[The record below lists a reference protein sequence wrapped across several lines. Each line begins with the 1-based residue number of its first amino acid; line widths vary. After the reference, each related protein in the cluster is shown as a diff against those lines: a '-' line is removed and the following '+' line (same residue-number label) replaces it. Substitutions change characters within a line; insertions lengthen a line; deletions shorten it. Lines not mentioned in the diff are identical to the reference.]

1 MISFW
6 LAVATLLTLTTSC
19 IFWPLIQASKSNT
32 APASNRGKK
41 AKSQTD
47 DLANIALQKQR
58 NIEIFKERLQE
69 LETEVLQGSLEQDS
83 FALLKVELE
92 KNLLSDV
99 SQHTQAKAYPKIE
112 LAMPH
117 WLIGGLLSMGVIIAS
132 LAIYQVLGRSPDYLR
147 MLALQEQGASKPAAP
162 DFNKAITILTEKL
175 KEDPTDVKKWYL
187 LANSYAATQ
196 QYDKSAEVFQRIE
209 QLLPKDSAEYSAVKG
224 AYAQAL
230 YLANNEQINDQ
241 VRAAI
246 AQALAVDPQEANA
259 LVLQGIDA
267 FQRNAYAEAI
277 QFWQKAK
284 IKANTNMAENFINP
298 SIQAAQER
306 LGITPALEAPPMAAT
321 DKPSATG
328 AAKLTIEVDI
338 SPEFKAKVSPE
349 QVVFVFASPQ
359 GGKMP
364 LAAQRLQVQALPTT
378 ITLDD
383 SNAVMP
389 TANLSSAETVD
400 VTARISLSGQAK
412 AQSGDFFARAENINP
427 KSSHAAI
434 KLLINEVIP

>member
-6 LAVATLLTLTTSC
+6 LAVATLLTLTTCC
-19 IFWPLIQASKSNT
+19 IFWPFIQASKSSA
-32 APASNRGKK
+32 APLPGQRKK
-41 AKSQTD
+41 AKSQAD
-47 DLANIALQKQR
+47 DQTIAALQKQR

-69 LETEVLQGSLEQDS
+69 LETELLQGSLEQES
-83 FALLKVELE
+83 FTLLKVELE

-99 SQHTQAKAYPKIE
+99 SQQAHAQEYRKIE

-117 WLIGGLLSMGVIIAS
+117 WLIGGLLSMGVIIGS
-132 LAIYQVLGRSPDYLR
+132 LALYQVLGRSPDYLR
-147 MLALQEQGASKPAAP
+147 MLALQEQGGSKPAAP

-175 KEDPTDVKKWYL
+175 KEDPADVKKWYL

-230 YLANNEQINDQ
+230 YLANNEQINDP

-277 QFWQKAK
+277 QFWQRAK
-284 IKANTNMAENFINP
+284 VKANSNMAEQFINP

-306 LGITPALEAPPMAAT
+306 LGITPALEAPQVAT
-321 DKPSATG
+321 AEKPSAAG
-328 AAKLTIEVDI
+328 SAKLTVEVDI
-338 SPEFKAKVSPE
+338 SSEFKAKVSPE
-349 QVVFVFASPQ
+349 QVVFVFASPR

-364 LAAQRLQVQALPTT
+364 LAAQRIQVQALPTT

-389 TANLSSAETVD
+389 TANLSSAESVD

-427 KSSHAAI
+427 KSSNTAI